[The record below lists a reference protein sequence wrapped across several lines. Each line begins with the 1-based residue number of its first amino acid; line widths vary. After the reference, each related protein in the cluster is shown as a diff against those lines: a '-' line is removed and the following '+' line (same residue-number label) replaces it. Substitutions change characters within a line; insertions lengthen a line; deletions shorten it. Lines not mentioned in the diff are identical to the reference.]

1 MKIIISFF
9 AALFLAAMSF
19 AQEESPSPAAES
31 TAPATEEKASATVE
45 QAPAAKPEES
55 IAPAMKFRICRL
67 TKTRNYSPPQKKK
80 STPQKSTKACDS
92 SARRFNREGIH

>member
-55 IAPAMKFRICRL
+55 IAPAMKFR
-67 TKTRNYSPPQKKK
+67 TGASSKTRDYGRSRKKRSDPQQC
-80 STPQKSTKACDS
+80 SQACDS
-92 SARRFNREGIH
+92 SARRFNR